1 MRILFINAPSVFP
14 VSPLPP
20 LGVGFLASILEEKG
34 CEVRIIDLQVETRS
48 LEEEIRTFEPLCVG
62 ITSVTSTYP
71 SAIKI
76 ASAIKSFWNGPLI
89 MGGHHVSFRDR
100 EALETGVV
108 DVVARGEAEMTIWDL
123 VRALDGQIPLGKVK
137 GISYTEQGH
146 LKKTPD
152 APLVETLDELPWPA
166 RHLLP
171 MKEYRKAVDVTQVL
185 MSRGCPYACLFCSC
199 TQMTRHTYRVR
210 SPDDVAREIAHIK
223 DEYYFEKIAFFDDF
237 FTYDREIVLALCSH
251 LQDIHVSWS
260 CATRVD
266 FLDADLLQAMKNAGC
281 FRIFVGAESGNQ
293 EVLNKLSKGTRLDN
307 LKEIAL
313 YTKELGIELIPSFII
328 GLPWD
333 TEENILKTIEFSH
346 SLNIGP
352 VWFLPMTPFPGT
364 PFYDNAEKYGI
375 EIVEKDFSRY
385 TTRSIIAVNRF
396 MSLEKLK
403 DLYLDA
409 LLKNPRVPTPDSM

>member
-1 MRILFINAPSVFP
+1 MRILFINSPSVFP

-34 CEVRIIDLQVETRS
+34 CEVRIIDLQVENKS
-48 LEEEIRTFEPLCVG
+48 LEEEIRVFEPLFVG

-71 SAIKI
+71 SAVKI
-76 ASAIKSFWNGPLI
+76 AAAIKSFWKGPI
-89 MGGHHVSFRDR
+89 VMGGHHVTFRDG

-108 DVVARGEAEMTIWDL
+108 DVVARGEAERTIWDL

-137 GISYTEQGH
+137 GISYSENGCV
-146 LKKTPD
+146 KRTPD
-152 APLVETLDELPWPA
+152 APLVERLDELPWPA

-171 MKEYRKAVDVTQVL
+171 MKTYREAVDVTQVL

-199 TQMTRHTYRVR
+199 TQMTRHTYRIR
-210 SPDDVAREIAHIK
+210 SPHAVAREIAHIK
-223 DEYYFEKIAFFDDF
+223 EAYHFERIAFFDDF
-237 FTYDREIVLALCSH
+237 FTYDREVVLELCSL

-266 FLDADLLQAMKNAGC
+266 FLDPDLLQEMKNAGC
-281 FRIFVGAESGNQ
+281 FRIFVGAESGDQ
-293 EVLNKLSKGTRLDN
+293 DVLDSLFKGTRLDS

-313 YTKELGIELIPSFII
+313 HTRVLGIELIPSFII

-333 TEENILKTIEFSH
+333 TEENIQKTVEFSH

-364 PFYDNAEKYGI
+364 PFYDDAEKYGVK
-375 EIVEKDFSRY
+375 IVEKDFSRY

-396 MSLEKLK
+396 LSLEKLK
-403 DLYLDA
+403 ELYLDA
-409 LLKNPRVPTPDSM
+409 LLKNPRVHTPDSM